1 MKQDS
6 SVETGGER
14 DQAAEDDRPEATK
27 RQKELVRRYAALG
40 ARKAK
45 KTSRILFLKHKGKM
59 VFLVLLLV
67 LLLLLVLIFD
77 LLAWIFSDF
86 GAVII
91 CILSVLALVRFVSV
105 LSTFPGSFWFVR
117 RQL

>member
-1 MKQDS
+1 
-6 SVETGGER
+6 
-14 DQAAEDDRPEATK
+14 
-27 RQKELVRRYAALG
+27 
-40 ARKAK
+40 
-45 KTSRILFLKHKGKM
+45 M

-67 LLLLLVLIFD
+67 LFLLLVLIFD

-105 LSTFPGSFWFVR
+105 FSTFPGSF
-117 RQL
+117 